1 MKSSAEANTRNQLD
15 NSTVYYH
22 RLNRRIQLEYVSLSG
37 VTELAAA
44 DSKHRLIRRPGL
56 NSVGSTGD
64 RRRFNRQN
72 QKLTSVQLS
81 RGATKRTKSA
91 QCAPV
96 KPTCTEALRRFNRR
110 ATTDKAECRAPV
122 QPALGN
128 LYTPV
133 ERSKLPPEVLTPVD
147 PMLVKAKAPVH
158 STEMPKT
165 LATEPCM
172 HRLIRRP

>member
-1 MKSSAEANTRNQLD
+1 M
-15 NSTVYYH
+15 
-22 RLNRRIQLEYVSLSG
+22 NRRIQLEYVGLSG
-37 VTELAAA
+37 DTEPAAA
-44 DSKHRLIRRPGL
+44 DSKHQLIQRPGL
-56 NSVGSTGD
+56 NSIGSTGE

-133 ERSKLPPEVLTPVD
+133 ERSKLQPEVLTPVD

-158 STEMPKT
+158 SSEMPKT
-165 LATEPCM
+165 LATESRR

>member
-1 MKSSAEANTRNQLD
+1 M
-15 NSTVYYH
+15 VYYH
-22 RLNRRIQLEYVSLSG
+22 RLNRRIQLEHVGLSG
-37 VTELAAA
+37 DTEPAAA

-56 NSVGSTGD
+56 NSVGSTGE

-81 RGATKRTKSA
+81 RGATKRTKSV

-122 QPALGN
+122 QPALRKDN
-128 LYTPV
+128 TLVKQPRTAHTQA
-133 ERSKLPPEVLTPVD
+133 TPVD
-147 PMLVKAKAPVH
+147 PMLTKSEAPVH
-158 STEMPKT
+158 SIETPKT